1 MVKGIIKD
9 DWLIPVGS
17 ICLAAA
23 ILSDRFIP
31 VEAAILDF
39 VIGVLTGLALILNL
53 VGLYRMRSLRE
64 QGYDLPTV

>member
-1 MVKGIIKD
+1 MLKGIIKD
-9 DWLIPVGS
+9 EWLIPVGG

-31 VEAAILDF
+31 LEAPILDF
-39 VIGVLTGLALILNL
+39 VIGVLTGLAMVLNL

-64 QGYDLPTV
+64 